1 MLGIYIYILL
11 AVPVL
16 IGLSVSL
23 RERHLDRRHF
33 ISFVGFTAALAAV
46 AAAATHD
53 GMYMR
58 QGVQSSYSTS
68 FAWKVLLAT
77 SGLSALLALRVFDL
91 VEAVLRDPFQG
102 IGKPEPLKYLLAG
115 CWSRRI
121 TQEHRLVYRV
131 AGTRIDF
138 LHAKYHY

>member
-1 MLGIYIYILL
+1 MKYE
-11 AVPVL
+11 AVFQ
-16 IGLSVSL
+16 SQFREDL
-23 RERHLDRRHF
+23 R
-33 ISFVGFTAALAAV
+33 
-46 AAAATHD
+46 
-53 GMYMR
+53 
-58 QGVQSSYSTS
+58 
-68 FAWKVLLAT
+68 AWIETDPRV
-77 SGLSALLALRVFDL
+77 ALRIFDL

-138 LHAKYHY
+138 LQAKYHY

>member
-1 MLGIYIYILL
+1 MKYE
-11 AVPVL
+11 AVFQSQFL
-16 IGLSVSL
+16 EDL
-23 RERHLDRRHF
+23 RAWIETDRR
-33 ISFVGFTAALAAV
+33 VG
-46 AAAATHD
+46 
-53 GMYMR
+53 
-58 QGVQSSYSTS
+58 
-68 FAWKVLLAT
+68 
-77 SGLSALLALRVFDL
+77 LRVFDL

-138 LHAKYHY
+138 LQAKYHY